1 MSVQHYEFHLR
12 RDPADAGRARAY
24 VADRCSGLLPDV
36 AMTAQLLASELFSC
50 ALSHGTG
57 PIRLSVARSEAILEV
72 CLGDALGVAPSL
84 EALDALD
91 ALDASDPDHRG
102 LLNVAALAMTW
113 GLRPVPGGGTTVW
126 FTLDARR

>member
-12 RDPADAGRARAY
+12 RDPADAERARAY

-50 ALSHGTG
+50 ALSRGTG
-57 PIRLSVARSEAILEV
+57 PITLSVARSEASLEV

-84 EALDALD
+84 DDLDD
-91 ALDASDPDHRG
+91 SDPDHRG